1 MIATDSSAARGI
13 EPQIVETAVGSSYG
27 LRYQVLTPIEVL
39 GQSIANIA
47 PTGTPAVV
55 IPLVYAA
62 AGKGTGFAYLFAML
76 AVLLVSLNISQFAR
90 RSASPGSIYTYIAM
104 GLGPQWGILAGW
116 TLLIAYI
123 GCAASVTS
131 GFTNYVN
138 VLFRDAFALPDGLST
153 LALTAIMFLGV
164 AGAWLI
170 AYKDMK
176 LSAQLALLLEL
187 VSLLFIIIVV
197 IATLIKH
204 GAHFDYSQFYIADIG
219 SSNLRLGLVLA
230 IFSFTGFES
239 ATSLGSEASTPLRTI
254 PRAMIRSSIIVGV
267 LFVLSTY
274 TEIVGF
280 ADGSLPLD
288 ASDAPLQVLATRAGI
303 GYFGVAITIG
313 AIISFFAC
321 ILASINSAA
330 RILLLMS
337 RHGVFSASFGDVHA
351 INQTPH
357 VAVGIAAVLSFV
369 PAGLLAWLG
378 VRMFDIYGLIG
389 TTATIGFILSYIIVS
404 VAAPIYLH
412 RRGELRPR
420 HVVAQV
426 GAIAFMAIALAGAV
440 YPLPS
445 APGLYSIY
453 AIIVLVG
460 IGIVWGALL
469 HVCAPSVRGRIQ
481 SDLAVIGTRFPHKRD

>member
-1 MIATDSSAARGI
+1 
-13 EPQIVETAVGSSYG
+13 
-27 LRYQVLTPIEVL
+27 LRYQVLSPIEVL

-55 IPLVYAA
+55 IPLVYAV

-76 AVLLVSLNISQFAR
+76 AVLLVSLNVSQFAR

-138 VLFRDAFALPDGLST
+138 VLFRDVFAQPDGLST
-153 LALTAIMFLGV
+153 PALTAIMFLGV
-164 AGAWLI
+164 AGAWLV

-176 LSAQLALLLEL
+176 LSAQLSLLLEL
-187 VSLLFIIIVV
+187 VSLLFIVIVV

-204 GAHFDYSQFYIADIG
+204 GAHFDYSQLQIG
-219 SSNLRLGLVLA
+219 NIGASNLRLGLVLA

-267 LFVLSTY
+267 LFILSTY

-280 ADGSLPLD
+280 ADGSIPLD
-288 ASDAPLQVLATRAGI
+288 TSDAPLQVLATRAGM
-303 GYFGVAITIG
+303 GSFGVVITIG

-337 RHGVFSASFGDVHA
+337 RHGVFSSSLGDVHA

-357 VAVGIAAVLSFV
+357 VAVAISAVLSFV
-369 PAGLLAWLG
+369 PAGILAWLG

-420 HVVAQV
+420 HVFAQV
-426 GAIAFMAIALAGAV
+426 GAISFMAIALAGTV
-440 YPLPS
+440 YPLPG
-445 APGLYSIY
+445 APALYSIY
-453 AIIVLVG
+453 AIIILVG
-460 IGIVWGALL
+460 MGIGWGAVL
-469 HVCAPSVRGRIQ
+469 HVCAPKVRVRIR
-481 SDLAVIGTRFPHKRD
+481 SDLEVIGTRFPHKRD